1 MRSAPRCDE
10 ERWRR
15 MAACEGP
22 SGKNRA
28 SCRPFGRRE
37 FRSSSHVSFG
47 EILASDSLRPKA
59 PQDTQAASNS
69 MAGRSIY
76 MDAWEDE
83 ASIVRVRCCGN
94 SVVLVVALA
103 IGMTVC
109 CAQAILYTLLTQ

>member
-1 MRSAPRCDE
+1 
-10 ERWRR
+10 
-15 MAACEGP
+15 
-22 SGKNRA
+22 
-28 SCRPFGRRE
+28 
-37 FRSSSHVSFG
+37 
-47 EILASDSLRPKA
+47 
-59 PQDTQAASNS
+59 